1 MDSLREKLK
10 AYTDLQCP
18 ITGPGVRRLEELL
31 IAIVE
36 RIEPEESSRPPR
48 KQRGWRSS
56 KRKTP

>member
-31 IAIVE
+31 MAIVE
-36 RIEPEESSRPPR
+36 KLEPETEACCCGHCKSSAHRV
-48 KQRGWRSS
+48 
-56 KRKTP
+56 